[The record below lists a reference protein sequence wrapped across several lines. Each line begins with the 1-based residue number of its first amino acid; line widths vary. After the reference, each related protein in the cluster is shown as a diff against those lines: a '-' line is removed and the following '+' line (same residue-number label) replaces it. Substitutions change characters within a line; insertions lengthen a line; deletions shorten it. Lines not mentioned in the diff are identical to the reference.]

1 MGYAV
6 NSELAIVMPAGTELS
21 TDAHPLAD
29 HVDAS
34 AANKIIKCLTRAKA
48 ESDDVII
55 ALLSDLTGFEVAVSA
70 DTNDLESIYI
80 AYSWESWR
88 SITNNVLAWLASC
101 GVQITGWCV
110 SENGSSWE
118 YATYDNELRIYKRT
132 WVRSEVLADLQEA
145 VDRLQDD
152 VPFEV
157 ATLVWLLT

>member
-1 MGYAV
+1 MWNIADGK
-6 NSELAIVMPAGTELS
+6 LTIVMPAGIELS

-29 HVDAS
+29 HVDAY
-34 AANKIIKCLTRAKA
+34 AADEIIECLTRAKA

-70 DTNDLESIYI
+70 DTNDLESVYV
-80 AYSWESWR
+80 AYSWGSWR

-110 SENGSSWE
+110 SESGSSWE

-132 WVRSEVLADLQEA
+132 WVRAEVLADLQEA

-157 ATLVWLLT
+157 ATLVWHLT